1 LGLVR
6 FTFEQRFDANRVN
19 LFGDNPLG
27 RERISATF
35 ASGSASK
42 RSIQTWAQNHG
53 PKVYEIKGDNMSRF
67 LPIALVSGVIF
78 SNLAY
83 GQASPAQSVVS
94 SSVVSAPPA
103 ITLANEPAA
112 ISGNSEIALDPASLL
127 PDLPSLAPSKATL
140 VGGTVERLD
149 RVQDRVT
156 LLVFGG
162 GKMKIVFDP
171 RTRIDRDGAPA
182 SATDLRP
189 GDRIYVDTVLDGSTV
204 FARNI
209 HLKSA
214 APTGESQGV
223 IVSYRRG
230 ELTMRDQ
237 LSPHSVKVRLSPST
251 RIVKGNRTSS
261 TSELVPGTL
270 IAVKFG
276 VQQDGRD
283 LAQEVAVLAVP
294 GSSFTF
300 AGEVINLD
308 LRTGLLVLTS
318 STDRKTYEIYLDPSA
333 GTVDDNL
340 RQGANVSVIARFDGD
355 RYVARSITVN
365 SPH

>member
-1 LGLVR
+1 
-6 FTFEQRFDANRVN
+6 
-19 LFGDNPLG
+19 
-27 RERISATF
+27 
-35 ASGSASK
+35 
-42 RSIQTWAQNHG
+42 
-53 PKVYEIKGDNMSRF
+53 MSRL
-67 LPIALVSGVIF
+67 LPITLAAGLILLSA
-78 SNLAY
+78 AY
-83 GQASPAQSVVS
+83 GQVPAQSVVS
-94 SSVVSAPPA
+94 SSVVSSSPA
-103 ITLANEPAA
+103 IALANETAGS
-112 ISGNSEIALDPASLL
+112 SGNSEIALDPASLL
-127 PDLPSLAPSKATL
+127 PDLPALPPAKATL

-156 LLVFGG
+156 LQVFGG

-171 RTRIDRDGAPA
+171 RTRIYRDGILA
-182 SATDLRP
+182 SAADLRK

-214 APTGESQGV
+214 APMGESRGV

-251 RIVKGNRTSS
+251 RIIKGDKNSS
-261 TSELVPGTL
+261 ASDLVPGTL

-276 VQQDGRD
+276 AQQDGRD

-308 LRTGLLVLTS
+308 LRTGLLVLNS
-318 STDRKTYEIYLDPSA
+318 STDRKTYEIYLEPAA
-333 GTVDDNL
+333 GSVDDNL
-340 RQGANVSVIARFDGD
+340 RQGAQVSVVARFEGD
-355 RYVARSITVN
+355 RYVARSVTV
-365 SPH
+365 SSQH

>member
-1 LGLVR
+1 M
-6 FTFEQRFDANRVN
+6 DAVAFVQIN
-19 LFGDNPLG
+19 G
-27 RERISATF
+27 A
-35 ASGSASK
+35 
-42 RSIQTWAQNHG
+42 
-53 PKVYEIKGDNMSRF
+53 KGDNMSRL
-67 LPIALVSGVIF
+67 LPIT
-78 SNLAY
+78 LAV
-83 GQASPAQSVVS
+83 GFILPGIAFAQAPAQSVVS
-94 SSVVSAPPA
+94 SSVVSSPPA
-103 ITLANEPAA
+103 TEVAKDTAA
-112 ISGNSEIALDPASLL
+112 PSDNAEIALDPASLL
-127 PDLPSLAPSKATL
+127 PDLPSLSPSKATL
-140 VGGTVERLD
+140 VGGTVEKLD

-156 LLVFGG
+156 LQVFGG

-171 RTRIDRDGAPA
+171 RTRIDRDGVPV
-182 SATDLRP
+182 SAADLRP
-189 GDRIYVDTVLDGSTV
+189 GQRIYVDTVLDGSTV

-214 APTGESQGV
+214 APTGESRGV

-251 RIVKGNRTSS
+251 RIIKGDKNTSVS
-261 TSELVPGTL
+261 DLVPGTL

-276 VQQDGRD
+276 AQQDGRD

-308 LRTGLLVLTS
+308 LRTGLLVLAS
-318 STDRKTYEIYLDPSA
+318 STDRKTYEIYLDQSA

-340 RQGANVSVIARFDGD
+340 RQGANVSVVARFDGD
-355 RYVARSITVN
+355 RYVSRSVTI
-365 SPH
+365 SSQH